1 MKRVLGPYGT
11 IYRTGGDEFVAF
23 CNIPDDVR
31 RDVINQLVESFD
43 NWHGN
48 LYPKLSISMGY
59 VCSSEDPT
67 MQIKD
72 MMREA
77 DKRMYARKSE
87 YYLKEGNDRRRK

>member
-1 MKRVLGPYGT
+1 MEK
-11 IYRTGGDEFVAF
+11 
-23 CNIPDDVR
+23 N
-31 RDVINQLVESFD
+31 RDSNCDLHRYCCFD
-43 NWHGN
+43 ISGVDIFYYVNWHGN

-59 VCSSEDPT
+59 VCASEDPT

-87 YYLKEGNDRRRK
+87 YYMKEGNDRRRK